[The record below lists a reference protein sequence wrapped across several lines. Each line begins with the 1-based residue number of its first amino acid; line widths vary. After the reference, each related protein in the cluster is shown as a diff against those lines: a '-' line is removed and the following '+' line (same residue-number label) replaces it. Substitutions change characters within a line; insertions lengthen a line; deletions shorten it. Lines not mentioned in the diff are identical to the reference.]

1 MDNQSTPTT
10 QESIFNDVL
19 DLRPY
24 EKSLSNARI
33 WLYIIAGLQFA
44 VGIYE
49 YFSIEDNLSAGISF
63 GIDAFIGLAFLVL
76 AIWSKQKPFIA
87 FTLALVL
94 YIMVSLLVI
103 YFEPTAIVRGIIF
116 KVLIIV
122 ALVKAINKAKRY
134 EEIKSAIK

>member
-1 MDNQSTPTT
+1 MNNQSTPTT

-33 WLYIIAGLQFA
+33 WLYIMAGLQFA

-63 GIDAFIGLAFLVL
+63 GIDAFIGLTFLSL

-94 YIMVSLLVI
+94 YIMVSLLII

-116 KVLIIV
+116 KVLIVV
-122 ALVKAINKAKRY
+122 ALVKAINNAKRY